1 MAFARCGRTT
11 LGKYATNANSVE
23 MHVFLPDKSYK

>member
-1 MAFARCGRTT
+1 MAFAGCGRTT

-23 MHVFLPDKSYK
+23 MHVFFPGKSYK